1 MTERPPKG
9 PARAR
14 TTTRR
19 RRIEAM
25 AKEIVDVE
33 GAAELLG
40 VSTWTIY
47 HLARGGKL
55 PGTRVG
61 REWRF
66 VRASL
71 IQWVANGSQADQ
83 LQKLLSKARPV
94 KRRPV

>member
-1 MTERPPKG
+1 
-9 PARAR
+9 
-14 TTTRR
+14 
-19 RRIEAM
+19 M

-40 VSTWTIY
+40 VSPWTIY
-47 HLARGGKL
+47 QLARTGKI

-71 IQWVANGSQADQ
+71 IQWVANGAQADQ
-83 LQKLLSKARPV
+83 LKALLSNARPV
-94 KRRPV
+94 RRRRP